1 MSNEYPQDLLIT
13 AILPSKKEILLF
25 TYISCGVCEERASE
39 DQNTVAGVNVGPHE
53 AR

>member
-1 MSNEYPQDLLIT
+1 MSKAYPQLIT
-13 AILPSKKEILLF
+13 AILPSKEEILLF

-39 DQNTVAGVNVGPHE
+39 DQNAVAGVNVDPQS